1 MRLNSLGG
9 NGSAITRAFAMKP
22 MCAAHVVRPM
32 PLEHPENSA
41 ESTTRVR
48 WWHRVYTQVLRAYPV
63 EFRTE
68 WAHAMEET
76 FADRVRIAEKQRGAT
91 PWDVIANEISNVLLT
106 GVRERF
112 SSGGRP
118 SALFH
123 LQDVRYA
130 VRLLARSPGFALL
143 TVLVLAGGLGVST
156 FTFSFL
162 HTAMIRPLQLDEG
175 DRIVRVTRQEQ
186 GRRTTTNPIDL
197 ATIRPSIHTLRDVGG
212 YTKHEIMLGRGS
224 DTRVASAT
232 IAEPVLF
239 KVARTPALFG
249 RTLLPVDAAPG
260 AEPVIVLSYRLW
272 ETEFAADRNAVNSL
286 VSINGTNTRVVGVMP
301 KGFGFPVTQD
311 AWLPLRVNE
320 NALASADQEEL
331 SVFGR
336 LAPGV
341 SHTQAVAEVSA
352 LLQRSIS
359 QRDTAQLASRNT
371 VLVESFPAAQI
382 GSERNIVFTSLNVVA
397 ALILLLALVNVI
409 TLLTARSNERV
420 RETAVRLAL
429 GASRGRLIVQGMWES
444 VILCVIGGAVGTAG
458 AAWGLDAITNWTRI
472 NMTSGMAFWWV
483 WQMDHVTILSAGA
496 FVTAAIVV
504 LGSVVSLRATRTD
517 VREVMQDGGVRSGS
531 RNEGRLSRILI
542 TTQVTTVTVL
552 MFVGVLSGIMAR
564 RVATIDPG
572 YDASHLLQVSFE
584 PPASRFPNENARV
597 AVFRTIAERLGEQ
610 SAFDGVLLRRK
621 LADKTSGA
629 ARFALREAAGA
640 MPSAN
645 IVAAFGAMSTLGI
658 TLKHGRL
665 LERGDDQQH
674 LPVVVV
680 SQSLA
685 ARYWPTRSPVGEQI
699 RLAGVTDTLVWRN
712 IVGVVS
718 DIPYG
723 NQLARDRSAD
733 AVYVPLLQTDAP
745 WADVIV
751 RYRAS
756 EVDGRRALN
765 AAFSAI
771 DPSLVPGFVY
781 RSSEVFRQSGLVTTG
796 MTKLFGA
803 CFMFA
808 LLLAVAGAYGLM
820 SRSIGL
826 RTREIGVRRALGAS
840 DATATRMLLAQGA
853 RTLGRGTLFALPLLA
868 GIGAATAHYAPIS
881 GALTAIVGVLVSL
894 AIVGVVLGATWLP
907 TRKVLRVSL
916 RDALWRD

>member
-1 MRLNSLGG
+1 
-9 NGSAITRAFAMKP
+9 
-22 MCAAHVVRPM
+22 MCATHVVRRMFTEQPDT
-32 PLEHPENSA
+32 SA
-41 ESTTRVR
+41 KSTSRVR
-48 WWHRVYTQVLRAYPV
+48 WWHRVYARALRSYPV

-76 FADRVRIAEKQRGAT
+76 FADRIRIAEMQRGST
-91 PWDVIANEISNVLLT
+91 PWLLIAKEINNVLHT
-106 GVRERF
+106 GTRERL
-112 SSGGRP
+112 SSAGRP

-123 LQDVRYA
+123 WQDVRYA
-130 VRLLARSPGFALL
+130 VRLLSRSPGFALL

-175 DRIVRVTRQEQ
+175 DHIVRITRQEH

-197 ATIRPSIHTLRDVGG
+197 ATIRPSINTLRDVGG
-212 YTKHEIMLGRGS
+212 YTKHEIMLGRGD
-224 DTRVASAT
+224 DTRVASVT

-239 KVARTPALFG
+239 KVARTPALLG

-272 ETEFAADRNAVNSL
+272 DTEFSADQNALNSIVTVNGKS
-286 VSINGTNTRVVGVMP
+286 TRVVGIMP

-311 AWLPLRVNE
+311 AWLPLRISVNT
-320 NALASADQEEL
+320 LPSMDQEEL
-331 SVFGR
+331 SMFAR

-341 SHTQAVAEVSA
+341 SHTQAAAEVSA
-352 LLQRSIS
+352 LLRRSIGR
-359 QRDTAQLASRNT
+359 RDTAQLASRNS

-382 GSERNIVFTSLNVVA
+382 GNERAVVFTSLNVVA
-397 ALILLLALVNVI
+397 SLILLLALVNVI
-409 TLLTARSNERV
+409 TLLSARSNERV
-420 RETAVRLAL
+420 KETAVRLAL

-444 VILCVIGGAVGTAG
+444 AILCLIGGVLGTAG
-458 AAWGLDAITNWTRI
+458 AAWGLDAITNWTLI

-483 WQMDHVTILSAGA
+483 WQMDRITILSAGT
-496 FVTAAIVV
+496 FVTVAIAV
-504 LGSVVSLRATRTD
+504 LGSVVSLRATRTN

-531 RNEGRLSRILI
+531 RNDGRLSRILI

-564 RVATIDPG
+564 RIATIDPG

-584 PPASRFPNENARV
+584 PPASRFPTENDRV
-597 AVFRTIAERLGEQ
+597 AVFRMITDRLNEQ
-610 SAFDGVLLRRK
+610 RALDGVLLRRK
-621 LADKTSGA
+621 LAEKSSDA
-629 ARFALREAAGA
+629 ATFAVREGRG
-640 MPSAN
+640 MLPTAN
-645 IVAAFGAMSTLGI
+645 IVATHGAMSTLGI
-658 TLKHGRL
+658 TVKQGRL
-665 LERGDDQQH
+665 FGSGDDRQG
-674 LPVVVV
+674 LPVVVI

-685 ARYWPTRSPVGEQI
+685 ARYWPGRSPVGEQI

-723 NQLARDRSAD
+723 NQLARDRSTD

-751 RYRAS
+751 RYRAN
-756 EVDGRRALN
+756 EVNGRRALN
-765 AAFSAI
+765 AAFGTI

-781 RSSEVFRQSGLVTTG
+781 RSAEVFRQSALVTTSI
-796 MTKLFGA
+796 TKLFGA

-840 DATATRMLLAQGA
+840 DAIATRMLLAQGA
-853 RTLGRGTLFALPLLA
+853 RQLGRGTLLA
-868 GIGAATAHYAPIS
+868 FPFLVGIGAAAAHYAPIS
-881 GALTAIVGVLVSL
+881 GSLTAIVGLLVSL
-894 AIVGVVLGATWLP
+894 VIVGVVLGATWLP
-907 TRKVLRVSL
+907 TRKVLQVSL